1 MSKFTRGLAD
11 YFLLSGG
18 AAVVALGIAAFQVP
32 HRIAAGGLSGLA
44 TVLHYTLG
52 LPVGLTLLGLNVPLF
67 VLAVRVRGWS
77 FTFRSLYGT
86 VILSVLVDT
95 FLALIP
101 SPTADSLLATLYGGA
116 LVGFGLS
123 LVFRAGGTT
132 GGTDMAAQILRAF
145 FPGST
150 GRALVLIDGTVIV
163 LAAWVFGLELAL
175 YGLISVFLSG
185 VVIDAV
191 QEGGLYAR
199 AAFIISERAE
209 ELGPAILTRLNRGA
223 TLFEARGLYTGAKR
237 PVILCVVS
245 RSEVARLKALVA
257 ELDPRAFVV
266 VAGVHEVL
274 GEGFK
279 AMERREGTYWSK

>member
-1 MSKFTRGLAD
+1 MTRCGRELID
-11 YFLLSGG
+11 YFLLSAG

-67 VLAVRVRGWS
+67 ALAIKVKGWR

-86 VILSVLVDT
+86 VMLSVLVDV
-95 FLALIP
+95 FLALIRT
-101 SPTADSLLATLYGGA
+101 PTADPLLATLYGGA
-116 LVGFGLS
+116 LVGLGLS

-150 GRALVLIDGTVIV
+150 GRALVLIDGAVIG
-163 LAAWVFGLELAL
+163 LAACVFGLELAL

-199 AAFIISERAE
+199 AALIITDRAE
-209 ELGPAILTRLNRGA
+209 ELAPAILTRLNRGA
-223 TLFEARGLYTGAKR
+223 TLFEGRGLYTGERR

-245 RSEVARLKALVA
+245 RAEVPRLKALVA
-257 ELDPRAFVV
+257 ECDPRAFVV
-266 VAGVHEVL
+266 VTGVHEVL

-279 AMERREGTYWSK
+279 AIQGGEGSPWSR